1 MIISLPNF
9 PRGSKRVSIVIPL
22 LLHSRLLERSNTE
35 GRSFSNLC
43 AYILESAMDP
53 SKN

>member
-1 MIISLPNF
+1 MIIPPLDSS
-9 PRGSKRVSIVIPL
+9 RGTKRVTIVIPL
-22 LLHSRLLERSNTE
+22 LLHSRLLKRSNTE

-53 SKN
+53 DRQ

>member
-1 MIISLPNF
+1 MIFPTPSF
-9 PRGSKRVSIVIPL
+9 PRGSKRISIVIPL

-43 AYILESAMDP
+43 AYLLESAMDP
-53 SKN
+53 GKP

>member
-1 MIISLPNF
+1 MIIPTPNF

-22 LLHSRLLERSNTE
+22 LLHSRLLERSNSE

-43 AYILESAMDP
+43 AYLLESALNP
-53 SKN
+53 RKN

>member
-1 MIISLPNF
+1 MILSTPSS
-9 PRGSKRVSIVIPL
+9 PRGTKRVTIVIPL
-22 LLHSRLLERSNTE
+22 LLHARLLERSNSE

-53 SKN
+53 DRH